1 MKVSVSIL
9 KECNRLDYAIKK
21 VNESSADFLHV
32 DVMDGKFVKNKAF
45 LFEDYKKVA
54 QLSKKKLDVHMMVQD
69 YSMIEKY
76 LTLKPYLL
84 TFHVEIIKDSS
95 LIKYVKES
103 KTKVGLAINPETSIE
118 ELMPYIN
125 DIDLV
130 LFMSVT
136 PGKGGQTF
144 KKEVISKI
152 KQLKKV
158 APKDL
163 LISIDGGV
171 NKDTINLC
179 KKAGC
184 SMVVSGSYITNEE
197 DYEKQIEK
205 FKEITSKIPLNE
217 IPIVHIPASEA
228 LINYPKL
235 EFVNGARLGI
245 IMYGLTD
252 KKELDLKSP
261 IKLISEV
268 VQIHNLEKGETVGYN
283 AKFVADKK
291 TRIAVVPIGYADGII
306 RKNSGRSVY
315 INDKKYKIVGNI
327 CMDMLFL
334 EVDENVKEY
343 DKVEII
349 KDNNHIE
356 QIANYLDTIT
366 YEVLTNIGNR
376 VIRKVI

>member
-32 DVMDGKFVKNKAF
+32 DVMDGKFVKNKSF

-103 KTKVGLAINPETSIE
+103 KTKVGLAINPETIIE

-136 PGKGGQTF
+136 PGSGGQTF

-197 DYEKQIEK
+197 DYEKQIE
-205 FKEITSKIPLNE
+205 TL
-217 IPIVHIPASEA
+217 
-228 LINYPKL
+228 
-235 EFVNGARLGI
+235 R
-245 IMYGLTD
+245 
-252 KKELDLKSP
+252 
-261 IKLISEV
+261 
-268 VQIHNLEKGETVGYN
+268 
-283 AKFVADKK
+283 
-291 TRIAVVPIGYADGII
+291 
-306 RKNSGRSVY
+306 
-315 INDKKYKIVGNI
+315 
-327 CMDMLFL
+327 
-334 EVDENVKEY
+334 
-343 DKVEII
+343 
-349 KDNNHIE
+349 
-356 QIANYLDTIT
+356 
-366 YEVLTNIGNR
+366 
-376 VIRKVI
+376 

>member
-32 DVMDGKFVKNKAF
+32 DVMDGKFFKNKAF

-103 KTKVGLAINPETSIE
+103 KTKVGLAINPETNIE

-136 PGKGGQTF
+136 PGSGGQTF
-144 KKEVISKI
+144 KKEVINKI

-197 DYEKQIEK
+197 DYEKQIE
-205 FKEITSKIPLNE
+205 TL
-217 IPIVHIPASEA
+217 
-228 LINYPKL
+228 
-235 EFVNGARLGI
+235 R
-245 IMYGLTD
+245 
-252 KKELDLKSP
+252 
-261 IKLISEV
+261 
-268 VQIHNLEKGETVGYN
+268 
-283 AKFVADKK
+283 
-291 TRIAVVPIGYADGII
+291 
-306 RKNSGRSVY
+306 
-315 INDKKYKIVGNI
+315 
-327 CMDMLFL
+327 
-334 EVDENVKEY
+334 
-343 DKVEII
+343 
-349 KDNNHIE
+349 
-356 QIANYLDTIT
+356 
-366 YEVLTNIGNR
+366 
-376 VIRKVI
+376 